1 MKKQFLSVY
10 SFRYPKTII
19 YMLQR
24 CEYEIKP
31 FLKWYFKVE
40 NFNKI
45 SIRGSLVRTSKSKL
59 LLLLLQFL
67 IVIDV
72 AGSVFLLTRIFVSS
86 NPLYWFGGI
95 ILLIMAPFI
104 CTMLLLVPLELAR
117 IFIVLP
123 QQKVLINKSRAI
135 FKNSKATRI
144 AVAGSFGKTTMKELL
159 ATVLAEGGLVAATPA
174 NKNVA
179 ASHAIFASRLT
190 GKEKFIVVEF
200 GEGKPGD
207 VVRFTKTISPDVG
220 VITGVAPAHLDKYP
234 SVESAADDIFSL
246 ATQLGHKNIYV
257 NGESDYIKSHLEA
270 SDQVYSRSGVGDWK
284 ASNVVNG
291 LEGISFELTHG
302 KQKISVKSKLLG
314 RHQIGPLSAVAIL
327 ALDNGLT
334 IKQIEA
340 GLAKTVAFEHRMEL
354 RRVGGA
360 YVIDDAYNGNLQ
372 GIKAGLSLLSD
383 LPAKRKIY
391 VTPGLVD
398 QGKDTAKIHNEI
410 GKLILDANP
419 DKVVLIKN
427 SVTDDILAGMK
438 GYSGEVIIETNPL
451 PFYLNLDKFLATD
464 DLLLMQNDWPDNYK

>member
-1 MKKQFLSVY
+1 MIRDIKKQLFSVY
-10 SFRYPKTII
+10 SLRYPRAVI

-24 CEYEIKP
+24 CEYEVKP

-45 SIRGSLVRTSKSKL
+45 SIRGSLVKTSKSKIL
-59 LLLLLQFL
+59 LLLLDL
-67 IVIDV
+67 
-72 AGSVFLLTRIFVSS
+72 
-86 NPLYWFGGI
+86 I
-95 ILLIMAPFI
+95 ILLDILGALYLMLSGYLFFVGIIVLILYPFI
-104 CTMLLLVPLELAR
+104 SAMLLLIPLIVAR
-117 IFIVLP
+117 VFIVLP
-123 QQKVLINKSRAI
+123 QQKTLIRQSRTI
-135 FKNSKATRI
+135 FKNTKATKI

-159 ATVLAEGGLVAATPA
+159 ATVLSEGGEVAATPG

-207 VVRFTKTISPDVG
+207 VVRFTKTISPNVG

-234 SVESAADDIFSL
+234 SVEAAADDIFSL
-246 ATQLGHKNIYV
+246 ATGLGHKNTYV
-257 NGESDYIKSHLEA
+257 NGESDYIKSHLVP

-284 ASNVVNG
+284 VSSVVNG
-291 LEGISFELTHG
+291 LEGICFDLSRG
-302 KQKISVKSKLLG
+302 KQKIRVRSKLLG

-354 RRVGGA
+354 RKVGGA

-372 GIKAGLSLLSD
+372 GIKAGLSLIAE

-410 GKLILDANP
+410 GKLILEANP
-419 DKVVLIKN
+419 EKVVLIKN

-438 GYSGEVIIETNPL
+438 GYSGEVIIETSPL
-451 PFYLNLDKFLATD
+451 PFYLNLDKFLATN